1 MAPSRT
7 SRRRC
12 IRLLTGT
19 ALALLALRALS
30 FVAPRES
37 GVPATLT
44 RRHAVE
50 TAELAKEEA
59 PVDDG
64 RVLDGSG
71 IVGSVGAL
79 VLAVALLPYVAL
91 SLYSAAQLAT
101 QGQAFAP
108 ILLNGSLGPT
118 GVLGLGEGIGVVVV
132 FGVSLWSFLSLL
144 TRGAGLPE
152 GPLSLLGLTQSLSF
166 VSALV
171 FALAGFVN
179 GLGEE
184 NPVRGISLGASP
196 AQLEQVASKSGKL
209 LTKANEEVARITAE
223 PRAELEAKLK
233 EVEEQAS
240 TEFSKT
246 PAAKVKLPDVKAPDV
261 KLPDL
266 PDVKLPDVKVPAF
279 KMPDFKMPDVKMPDV
294 KVPDVKMPAFKVPQ
308 MKPPPAKTPEPAE
321 AEDEPEAPAKEEP
334 AAKAEEADLFG

>member
-1 MAPSRT
+1 MLYWQAHTPF
-7 SRRRC
+7 
-12 IRLLTGT
+12 
-19 ALALLALRALS
+19 LS
-30 FVAPRES
+30 QAHQPGAVVVPHIQFQDSAARPFQES
-37 GVPATLT
+37 GVPVTLT

-50 TAELAKEEA
+50 TAELAKEEG

-71 IVGSVGAL
+71 VVGSVGAL

-91 SLYSAAQLAT
+91 SLYSAVQLAT

-108 ILLNGSLGPT
+108 ILLNGNLGPT
-118 GVLGLGEGIGVVVV
+118 GVLGLGEGVGVIVV

-144 TRGAGLPE
+144 TRGTGLPE

-171 FALAGFVN
+171 FALAGFLN

-261 KLPDL
+261 QL
-266 PDVKLPDVKVPAF
+266 PDVKLPDVKLPDVKAPAF
-279 KMPDFKMPDVKMPDV
+279 KMPDFKMPDVK
-294 KVPDVKMPAFKVPQ
+294 VPELKMPAFKVPQ
-308 MKPPPAKTPEPAE
+308 TKPPPAKTPEPAE
-321 AEDEPEAPAKEEP
+321 
-334 AAKAEEADLFG
+334 